1 VATLSTVAAAAPSN
15 MIRGSSTSHE
25 APNKVVPA
33 RTAESEC
40 PRVDVIA
47 LFWRLRI
54 VLIELEKA

>member
-1 VATLSTVAAAAPSN
+1 